1 MTKKIFKSTL
11 FASFVIFIVT
21 MTLIIAVLYPYFLEV
36 QKKQMKIAAEITGT
50 GLERYG
56 EDFLKSMPEGDYRV
70 TWIGRDGEII
80 YDSKEDASKMENHA
94 GREEIV
100 EALSEGYGESARFSV
115 TMTERQ
121 MYVATRI
128 KDGTVIRIAETQ
140 RSLISL
146 LYGMIQPILFIGLF
160 AALLALFLAYHLSK
174 KVVARLNNVNLDEP
188 LQNEE
193 FEELKPLLMR
203 IDGQQRLLNRKEN
216 ELKLQREEFESVT
229 ENLSDG
235 LIIASES
242 GNIININREAS
253 AFFMSGVE
261 LKGKNILDVITN
273 EHVREAAV
281 SAFKGKRAEIRFSEN
296 GNKYLADAS
305 PVMSSGELYGISVLI
320 RDITEKEKGEVMRR
334 EFTANVSHELK
345 TPLHTIS
352 GCAELLYH
360 KMVKPE
366 DIDQFAAQIYTESK
380 RLIRLVDDIIKLS
393 NLDEGIEP
401 ESRENIDI
409 SKLAKEVT
417 EQLEPVAKAADVELS
432 FEGEPA
438 QVTGVYR
445 MLSSMIYNI
454 CDNAIKYNRD
464 DGKVHV
470 AVTLDEGSAQVTVTD
485 TGVGIPAEEQIRIF
499 ERFYRVDKSRSKEV
513 GGTGLGL
520 SIVKHVA
527 ELHRCEL
534 SLKSE
539 VGKGT
544 EITVRFP
551 AAEAADN
558 CR

>member
-36 QKKQMKIAAEITGT
+36 QKKQMKIEAEITGT

-56 EDFLKSMPEGDYRV
+56 EEFLKGMPEGDYRV

-253 AFFMSGVE
+253 AFFMSGVG
-261 LKGKNILDVITN
+261 LKGKNVLDVVTN

-281 SAFKGKRAEIRFSEN
+281 SAFKGKHAEIRFSEN

-366 DIDQFAAQIYTESK
+366 DVDQFAAQIYTESK

-393 NLDEGIEP
+393 NLDEGIETDR
-401 ESRENIDI
+401 RENIDI

-551 AAEAADN
+551 AAEATDN